1 MCCVLHPHTPTLR
14 YVPVL
19 CRDPKRRLHVSI
31 SGAKHPDAIL
41 HAPIIPESGHS
52 SNLESVEMILIQF
65 NQWGISSSIDSP
77 LPTPYFDQQTIPSTI
92 GNQGFSF
99 PNAQNK
105 MQVSAPECRPLYAS
119 HRRSFNSTN
128 SPNFQPFKKFI
139 ALN

>member
-1 MCCVLHPHTPTLR
+1 VFFTPTLL
-14 YVPVL
+14 L
-19 CRDPKRRLHVSI
+19 CGISPSSVDPKCRLHVSI
-31 SGAKHPDAIL
+31 SGTKHLDAIL
-41 HAPIIPESGHS
+41 HAPIILESGHS
-52 SNLESVEMILIQF
+52 NNLESVEMILS
-65 NQWGISSSIDSP
+65 NSINVVYQAQLTLLYQP
-77 LPTPYFDQQTIPSTI
+77 LTSINQTIPSTI
-92 GNQGFSF
+92 ENQGFSF